1 MFQPTRSVGTEFPSR
16 ITHPQK
22 KKEKKEMLALDI
34 SSLTFVALAII
45 GGVSAQ
51 TAGGYQQVGL
61 PNSPLAR
68 LIDR

>member
-1 MFQPTRSVGTEFPSR
+1 
-16 ITHPQK
+16 
-22 KKEKKEMLALDI
+22 MLALDI

-68 LIDR
+68 ERERAKIAYLFSAEALISSDPPFV